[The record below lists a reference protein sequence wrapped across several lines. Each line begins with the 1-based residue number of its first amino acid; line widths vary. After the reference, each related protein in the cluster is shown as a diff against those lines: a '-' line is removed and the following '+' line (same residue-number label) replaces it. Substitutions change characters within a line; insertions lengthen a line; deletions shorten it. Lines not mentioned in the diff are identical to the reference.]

1 MKRISQKEKGKRS
14 SLGEVKKK
22 VGAGEEASRVCRSR
36 QCIKSRRDVDAEVEE
51 RARASKDGAPPRS
64 LLLSWY
70 TRFLSVYL
78 LYYFTT
84 LYDSIEAPSPP

>member
-1 MKRISQKEKGKRS
+1 MERESLGKKKGKRP

-22 VGAGEEASRVCRSR
+22 VGAGGEASRVCRSP

-64 LLLSWY
+64 LLLSRH
-70 TRFLSVYL
+70 TRPLRVYSV
-78 LYYFTT
+78 
-84 LYDSIEAPSPP
+84 